1 MATISNPPIPA
12 ASLLFL
18 LLADVIPA
26 AVTCPASCRCAGT
39 HVTCHSHLTH
49 VPADVPVQ
57 TTWLDLSHNNLTSL
71 DGRTLSHLVHLRR
84 LNLYGN
90 SVRSVADD
98 TFTNLTNLQSVNL
111 GYNRLAHLN
120 PEVVT
125 ALRNVRSVYLSGN
138 PWRCDCHLAHL
149 ITWLRTLAA
158 VQQGRWGPTCA
169 SPSQLHHK
177 PLTQVDPQ
185 TLCPTT
191 TPVDAKATTGEV
203 LTHTGT
209 ELTTISTY
217 RRLSAAT
224 SSGSVPPTA
233 SARAGC
239 GESDVL
245 KNITVSD
252 TAVQWQTSSP
262 DVTRF
267 HVTYEAPGVA
277 SRRTRVLQRQRDRFT
292 LDGLARNTSYVICV
306 YLGRRCTLRNAT
318 CVQVMTA
325 SAPHLDSRIVP
336 PHGPGGRTAAGVMAA
351 VGIVSTA
358 LLITVFLR
366 QTGVMTSCSLRVGS
380 GEGGADL
387 HNVNIRQTSTCSIL
401 REGQESLVRGQ

>member
-1 MATISNPPIPA
+1 MPMRRCIMATIFITPIPA

-18 LLADVIPA
+18 LLADVIPSV
-26 AVTCPASCRCAGT
+26 VTCPASCKCVGT

-49 VPADVPVQ
+49 VPAGVPAQ

-71 DGRTLSHLVHLRR
+71 DGRSLSGLVRLQR

-90 SVRSVADD
+90 GVHSVAGD
-98 TFTNLTNLQSVNL
+98 TFTNLTNLQSLNL

-120 PEVVT
+120 PEVLT
-125 ALRNVRSVYLSGN
+125 ALQNVRSVYLSGN

-149 ITWLRTLAA
+149 ITWLRASAA

-169 SPSQLHHK
+169 SPSQLRHK
-177 PLTQVDPQ
+177 PLSQVDPQ
-185 TLCPTT
+185 TLCPNT
-191 TPVDAKATTGEV
+191 TPVDAKARTGEV
-203 LTHTGT
+203 LTRTGT

-217 RRLSAAT
+217 RRLSAVT

-233 SARAGC
+233 SAGAGC

-245 KNITVSD
+245 KNVTISD
-252 TAVQWQTSSP
+252 TTVQWQTSSP
-262 DVTRF
+262 DVTRLL
-267 HVTYEAPGVA
+267 VTYEAPDVP
-277 SRRTRVLQRQRDRFT
+277 SRRTRVLRRQRDRFH

-306 YLGRRCTLRNAT
+306 YLGSRCTLRNAT

-325 SAPHLDSRIVP
+325 AAPHLDSRVVP
-336 PHGPGGRTAAGVMAA
+336 PHGPGGRIAAGVMAA

-358 LLITVFLR
+358 ILITVFLR
-366 QTGVMTSCSLRVGS
+366 QKISALIHRTCHSPRDNMQMTI
-380 GEGGADL
+380 L
-387 HNVNIRQTSTCSIL
+387 HYS
-401 REGQESLVRGQ
+401 